1 MVTIC
6 IMINKNSD
14 SAAVITALF
23 QTLHDDIQQATK
35 EIWFS
40 IKDVTKHISLTIN
53 IVKILELLVIGIFLA
68 CLPEVGHFFV
78 KTFMKFGKI

>member
-1 MVTIC
+1 
-6 IMINKNSD
+6 MINKNSD

>member
-1 MVTIC
+1 MVTIYSV
-6 IMINKNSD
+6 INKNSD